1 MDALHLVVIALY
13 FLLPAAIIAV
23 VLYFVVRAA
32 VLSAL
37 RKYSAEQAELL
48 SGAPARGN
56 ADF

>member
-1 MDALHLVVIALY
+1 MDVLHLVVIALY
-13 FLLPAAIIAV
+13 FLLPAAIIAM

-37 RKYSAEQAELL
+37 RKHSAEQAALL
-48 SGAPARGN
+48 SGVPARGN